1 MENYKITELADF
13 INAINKKTDA
23 AIEVSVGGTSGFV
36 GAIQGG
42 GFTVKIT
49 PPAPVRCKG
58 AGKCKSDKTE

>member
-13 INAINKKTDA
+13 INAINKNADA
-23 AIEVSVGGTSGFV
+23 ALEVSVDRTSGIV

-42 GFTVKIT
+42 GLYVKII

-58 AGKCKSDKTE
+58 AGKYKSDKTE